1 MHVVFHAC
9 LGRVNVKSK
18 LFAIFLALAMFSL
31 IAAPANAKS
40 KHHRRHGKRTHHA
53 VNHHKTTKHAV

>member
-1 MHVVFHAC
+1 
-9 LGRVNVKSK
+9 VKSK

-31 IAAPANAKS
+31 IASPANAKS

-53 VNHHKTTKHAV
+53 ANHHKTTKHAV